1 MNDLR
6 QLLSSLPY
14 KGWLAALLVAWAA
27 LFHLLGNSSFGYVNT
42 ESAFVWL
49 IRWYQLPTIGESG
62 DELCPLV
69 PFVVGVLLYL
79 RREQIQA
86 AVKQPWLPGVLLLA
100 LGLALHVFGY
110 LAQQVRFSL
119 GGFIVGLGGL
129 VAALWGRDLLKV
141 VAGPILFLGFAIPL
155 AAYTDGLTF
164 HLRVIVTKLAVGVCQ
179 TLLSMPI
186 EQAGTTVSRLPT
198 AMSAGFRFDVAP
210 ACSGI
215 RSMLAVL
222 FVTTVFV
229 HLNRRRWW
237 HSLLLLAA
245 ATPLALLG
253 NTIRLVFVFL
263 MGDALG
269 EDVGKAVETKFGFV
283 TYTAAMVGLLVLDR
297 LILRW
302 KQPEPAAEGSPAAA

>member
-1 MNDLR
+1 MNNLR
-6 QLLSSLPY
+6 QFMGSLPH
-14 KGWLAALLVAWAA
+14 KGWLGVLLVSWVA

-49 IRWYQLPTIGESG
+49 YRWYQLPTIGESG

-69 PFVVGVLLYL
+69 PAVVGVLLYL
-79 RREQIQA
+79 RRAQIQA
-86 AVKQPWLPGVLLLA
+86 AVKQPWFPGVFLLT

-110 LAQQVRFSL
+110 LAQQVRLSL
-119 GGFIVGLGGL
+119 VGFIIGSGGL
-129 VAALWGRDLLKV
+129 IAGLWGRELLKV
-141 VAGPILFLGFAIPL
+141 VAGPILFLIFAIPM

-164 HLRVIVTKLAVGVCQ
+164 HLRLIVTKLAVGVCQ
-179 TLLSMPI
+179 TLLAMPI

-198 AMSAGFRFDVAP
+198 ALSAGFKFDVAP

-245 ATPLALLG
+245 ATPLALVG

-269 EDVGKAVETKFGFV
+269 EEVGKAVETKFGFI
-283 TYTAAMVGLLVLDR
+283 TYAAALIGILVIDR
-297 LILRW
+297 LILRRR
-302 KQPEPAAEGSPAAA
+302 PPATAAEGTPATA